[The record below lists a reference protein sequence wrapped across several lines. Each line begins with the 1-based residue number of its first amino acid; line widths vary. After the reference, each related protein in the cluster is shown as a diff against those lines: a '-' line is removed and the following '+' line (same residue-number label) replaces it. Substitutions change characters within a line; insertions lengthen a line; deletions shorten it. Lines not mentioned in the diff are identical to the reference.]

1 MLWNVTIA
9 MRVVELPLPPGRGS
23 LGRLWLVAE
32 VAARRVCRY
41 HPRVRQQPLPKAVF
55 RERLRTYLMGVG
67 IGLVL
72 VGFLFASRA
81 RMARQAQTPQGDQT
95 QSTPATAPDQ

>member
-1 MLWNVTIA
+1 

-23 LGRLWLVAE
+23 FRRAE
-32 VAARRVCRY
+32 RSLPVGARRLCRY
-41 HPRVRQQPLPKAVF
+41 HPRVPQQPLPKAVF

-81 RMARQAQTPQGDQT
+81 RMARQAQTPQDDQT
-95 QSTPATAPDQ
+95 QSTPATAPDR